1 MTADDKEVGTGIN
14 LFAAGAVRGV
24 ARWFND
30 TSDVLSIDDDDLE
43 ETIAFVHKGGM
54 TLLSPILPDL
64 RGIVCTAGSRES
76 HLAILSRESD
86 VPCVLA
92 AELTDEVADEVADGD
107 TVVLD
112 LTGLP
117 ARARADQRHPPAR
130 HPGRAG
136 QKGAADREQAQLHQP
151 GRDAAALPDR
161 P

>member
-1 MTADDKEVGTGIN
+1 MSQDLSEVGTGVN
-14 LFAAGAVRGV
+14 LFKAGEVRGV

-43 ETIAFVHKGGM
+43 ETVAFVSKGGM
-54 TLLSPILPDL
+54 TFLSPILPDL

-92 AELTDEVADEVADGD
+92 AVLSGTVADGD

-112 LTGLP
+112 LSDAET
-117 ARARADQRHPPAR
+117 ARVAVAVGTVTA
-130 HPGRAG
+130 
-136 QKGAADREQAQLHQP
+136 
-151 GRDAAALPDR
+151 
-161 P
+161 

>member
-1 MTADDKEVGTGIN
+1 MSGDLNQVGTGVN
-14 LFAAGAVRGV
+14 LFAAGEVRGV

-30 TSDVLSIDDDDLE
+30 TSDVLSIDDDDLD

-54 TLLSPILPDL
+54 TFLSPILPDL

-92 AELTDEVADEVADGD
+92 AELTGEIKDGD

-112 LTGLP
+112 LSDP
-117 ARARADQRHPPAR
+117 QAAQVSVAARAVTA
-130 HPGRAG
+130 
-136 QKGAADREQAQLHQP
+136 
-151 GRDAAALPDR
+151 
-161 P
+161 

>member
-1 MTADDKEVGTGIN
+1 MSGDLNEVGTGVT
-14 LFAAGAVRGV
+14 LFVAGEVRGV

-43 ETIAFVHKGGM
+43 DTVAFVNKGGM
-54 TLLSPILPDL
+54 TFLSPILPDL

-92 AELTDEVADEVADGD
+92 AKLSGEVSDGD

-112 LTGLP
+112 LTDAET
-117 ARARADQRHPPAR
+117 ARITVA
-130 HPGRAG
+130 AG
-136 QKGAADREQAQLHQP
+136 AVTA
-151 GRDAAALPDR
+151 
-161 P
+161 